1 MSVWWHVVYCKTL
14 FLNILNI
21 EKFNTATSSKYNNL
35 TAYGSVYYSIL
46 VAYVKDQFHECVKK
60 KPKDRDKFLI
70 ILKSWKKFNSLSKP
84 DQIKWDFF

>member
-1 MSVWWHVVYCKTL
+1 MYSDIFDYLVYQICQFDDMLYIVKHCLSVK
-14 FLNILNI
+14 N
-21 EKFNTATSSKYNNL
+21 FNTATSSKYNNL

-70 ILKSWKKFNSLSKP
+70 ILKS
-84 DQIKWDFF
+84 

>member
-70 ILKSWKKFNSLSKP
+70 NLKSWKKFNSLSKP